1 MSRLVK
7 ELEKRVSW
15 LEAELDKMQET
26 YRENNDDMNDRITRY
41 RQEIYDIVEAYV
53 NSHIWMTTA
62 ENPKDLE
69 KGNQIRILIKDAKKI
84 LGED

>member
-1 MSRLVK
+1 MSRRVK

-15 LEAELDKMQET
+15 LEAELNKLRAT
-26 YRENNDDMNDRITRY
+26 YWENNDDMNNRITRY
-41 RQEIYDIVEAYV
+41 RKEIYDIVESYV

-69 KGNQIRILIKDAKKI
+69 KGNQIRILIRDAKKV